1 MKRTQILTNKLVY
14 LGLSILEMSK
24 TVIYEIWYNYMKPQ
38 YGEKAR
44 LCYMDTASFIFYI
57 KTKDIYPDIAKDVET
72 RFDTSNFTLGR
83 PLL

>member
-1 MKRTQILTNKLVY
+1 MKRTQILTNKLVS

-24 TVIYEIWYNYMKPQ
+24 TVIYEIYMKPQ

-72 RFDTSNFTLGR
+72 RFDTSNFKLGR

>member
-57 KTKDIYPDIAKDVET
+57 KTKDIDPDIAKDVET
-72 RFDTSNFTLGR
+72 RFDTSNFKLGR